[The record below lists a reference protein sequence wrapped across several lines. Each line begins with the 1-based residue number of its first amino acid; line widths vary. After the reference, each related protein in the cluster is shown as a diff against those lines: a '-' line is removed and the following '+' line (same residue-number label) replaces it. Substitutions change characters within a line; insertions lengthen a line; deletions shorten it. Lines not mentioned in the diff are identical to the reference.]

1 MFTDNPA
8 CKEAPGCGVWTRPN
22 IPNPLY
28 KGKWMP
34 AMIDNP
40 NYQVCAAYIE
50 CWRTF
55 SVVG

>member
-8 CKEAPGCGVWTRPN
+8 CKEAPGCGIWTRPN

-50 CWRTF
+50 C
-55 SVVG
+55 